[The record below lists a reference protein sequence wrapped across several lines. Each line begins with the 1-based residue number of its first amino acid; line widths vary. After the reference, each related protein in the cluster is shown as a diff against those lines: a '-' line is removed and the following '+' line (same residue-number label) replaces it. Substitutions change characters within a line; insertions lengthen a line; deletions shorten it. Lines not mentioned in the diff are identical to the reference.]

1 MHPNRC
7 GFTGKEPSGGWAK
20 GRGSVAEAQAASGRA
35 RANNRIAFQRR
46 FGFCRRVQLKFRR
59 FDLKLAYTWTIAR
72 GSADVCTVGLL
83 ELTDADG
90 VTGLG
95 EAAPITRYNESVD
108 TVEAFC
114 RRVDANRLSFDDVP
128 GSMAYLETVATGNF
142 AAKCAFNVAL
152 LDGAG
157 KRARKAVYDLLGLGF
172 REGHHVTS
180 FSIGI
185 DKPEVIRQKVRAAEA
200 YPVLKLKVGSPD
212 DRANL
217 AALREVAPTKPVRV
231 DANEGWKT
239 KEQALEMIE
248 WLARDPHIQFV
259 EQPMPAGT
267 APQDLRWL
275 KERSPLPLFADES
288 YHHARDA
295 AHCAECFHGVNVKLA
310 KTGGVSGGFEALRA
324 ARQVGLK
331 TMLGCMIETSVLIS
345 AAAHLAELCDY
356 LDLDGNLLITND
368 PYVGVSAERGVLSFA
383 NAPEPFGLR
392 VRPRAGV

>member
-1 MHPNRC
+1 MKLN
-7 GFTGKEPSGGWAK
+7 
-20 GRGSVAEAQAASGRA
+20 
-35 RANNRIAFQRR
+35 
-46 FGFCRRVQLKFRR
+46 FRR

-72 GSADVCTVGLL
+72 GSADVSPVCLL

-95 EAAPITRYNESVD
+95 EAAPIARYHESVD
-108 TVEAFC
+108 TVQEFC
-114 RRVDANRLSFDDVP
+114 RRVDARRLSFDDVP
-128 GSMAYLETVATGNF
+128 GSMAYLESVAPGNF

-157 KRARKAVYDLLGLGF
+157 KRARKALYDLLGLGF
-172 REGHHVTS
+172 REGCHITS

-185 DKPEVIRQKVRAAEA
+185 DQPDVIRQKVRAAEP
-200 YPVLKLKVGSPD
+200 YPVLKLKLGAPE

-217 AALREVAPTKPVRV
+217 AALREVAPSKPVRV
-231 DANEGWKT
+231 DANEGWT
-239 KEQALEMIE
+239 HREQALEMIE

-259 EQPMPAGT
+259 EQPMPART
-267 APQDLRWL
+267 DPKDLRWL

-310 KTGGVSGGFEALRA
+310 KTGGVTGGLDALRA
-324 ARQVGLK
+324 ARQAGLK

-368 PYVGVSAERGVLSFA
+368 PFVGVTAEKGVLSFA
-383 NAPEPFGLR
+383 RAPEPFGLR
-392 VRPRAGV
+392 VRARAGSQQAARASSGEAGTDAPA